1 MMAYILLLYNFAL
14 GVSVNDM
21 LQILNIAFSILADNL
36 DVLVRLQFQFLNIA
50 IVMGMWVGVGDLVL

>member
-1 MMAYILLLYNFAL
+1 MMGYILLLYNFAL